1 LSSGEA
7 DKIELK
13 LSPKQT
19 IAWDTLEESSDI
31 TQLLYGGAAGGGK
44 SWLGCNWQLYRRL
57 AYPGTRGAIG
67 RDELKKLKRTTLRTL
82 IDAWADT
89 WRFYGVKM
97 SINEVNSVIKFSNG
111 SEIVL
116 LDLHQYPSDEDFTS
130 LGSLEITDAFV
141 DEVTEVT
148 EKAVQILSSRIRYKL
163 DLLPVRE
170 PKMLLAGNP
179 AHNWVKFR
187 FVRDE
192 DGNQVVLKP
201 HQMFV
206 PALLADNPDP
216 EFRRIYGKQ
225 LTQLSHYDKQR
236 LLYGDWDAVARE
248 GGEAFYSFDPAKHTE
263 ELQLLPDVP
272 VAHLSFDQNVVP
284 YITMLAAQCKYLED
298 GTLQIRIF
306 KEYCYKHPRN
316 KTRDLCEGFLMEYGD
331 KIANVFIYG
340 DASGNKRD
348 TRAAQS
354 DYDIAAQTLRAKFSS
369 RSYRV
374 QKSNPEIR
382 KRVLFLCYIFEG
394 RMPGVQ
400 IVIDKR
406 CYNLINDL
414 LYIKSDAN
422 GAKVKERATENKVSF
437 EKYGHTSDAL
447 EYLVTTVCAKQFQ
460 SFEKLLKND
469 QPAQDS
475 YQGAQ

>member
-1 LSSGEA
+1 MHINYSLPQWRAFKALEYSSEVN
-7 DKIELK
+7 EV
-13 LSPKQT
+13 
-19 IAWDTLEESSDI
+19 
-31 TQLLYGGAAGGGK
+31 LYGGAAGGGK
-44 SWLGCNWQLYRRL
+44 TWFGCNWQIYRRL

-67 RDELKKLKRTTLRTL
+67 RSELKRLKQTTLKTFR
-82 IDAWADT
+82 DVWADY
-89 WRFYGVKM
+89 WQWNGVSM
-97 SINEVNSVIKFSNG
+97 TINEVSGLIKFSNG
-111 SEIVL
+111 SEIIL
-116 LDLHQYPSDEDFTS
+116 LDLKQYPSDEDFTS

-148 EKAVQILSSRIRYKL
+148 EKAVSILSSRIRYKL
-163 DLLPVRE
+163 DSLPIQE

-187 FVRDE
+187 FIKDE
-192 DGNQVVLKP
+192 EGN
-201 HQMFV
+201 FV
-206 PALLADNPDP
+206 NLPKYRKYIPALLADNPNA
-216 EFRRIYGKQ
+216 EFQRVYEKTLSR
-225 LTQLSHYDKQR
+225 LSHYDKQR

-248 GGEAFYSFDPAKHTE
+248 GGEAFYSFDPAKHTD

-284 YITMLAAQCKYLED
+284 YITMLAAQCKYLDD

-354 DYDIAAQTLRAKFSS
+354 DYDIAAQVLRAKFSS

-469 QPAQDS
+469 QQPAQDS
-475 YQGAQ
+475 YRGVQ